1 MIELI
6 KPHGGTLVNRVTD
19 IEAGAEKSLE
29 KVLIDSRTAMDLE
42 LIGVGAYSPIEGFM
56 VREDYE
62 SVVEKMRMSSYV
74 PWSIPITLAVD
85 DEKSKKLREGDDIA
99 LVSEN
104 GKKLAGILH
113 LEDKYVRDREK
124 EAELV
129 YGTND
134 IAHPGVRYLY
144 SCGETL
150 IGGKIELVKQHIHN
164 NFSEYRL
171 DPLET
176 RKLFVEKG
184 WKTIV
189 GFQTRNPIHRAHE
202 YIQKCAL
209 EMVDGLFI
217 HPLVGETKDDDI
229 PADLRMKCYELL
241 IKNYYPRS
249 RVLLSVFPAAMRY
262 AGPREAIFH
271 ALVRKNYGC
280 THFTVGRDHAGVGNF
295 YGTFDAQNIF
305 YEFEPCE
312 IEIVPL
318 MFEHVFYC
326 KKCGHMAS
334 HKTCS
339 HREEE
344 RVSLS
349 GTKVREILNRKEM
362 LPEEFTRPEIA
373 RILIEANGETQKKE
387 RKIAEVQ
394 DEA

>member
-1 MIELI
+1 MI
-6 KPHGGTLVNRVTD
+6 KPHGGKLVNRITD
-19 IEAGAEKSLE
+19 IEDGAQKSLE
-29 KVLIDSRTAMDLE
+29 NVLIDKRTAMDLE

-62 SVVEKMRMSSYV
+62 SVVEKMRLSDYI

-85 DEKSKKLREGDDIA
+85 DEKAKNLKEGDDVA
-99 LVSEN
+99 LVTKEGN
-104 GKKLAGILH
+104 IAGVLH

-129 YGTND
+129 YKTKD
-134 IAHPGVRYLY
+134 TAHPGVRYLY
-144 SCGETL
+144 SCGDTL
-150 IGGKIELVKQHIHN
+150 LGGKIDLVNRGIYN
-164 NFSEYRL
+164 DFSEYRL

-176 RKLFVEKG
+176 RRIFAEKR

-217 HPLVGETKDDDI
+217 HPLVGETKDDDM
-229 PADLRMKCYELL
+229 PADLRMKCYEAL
-241 IKNYYPRS
+241 IRNYYPQS

-271 ALVRKNYGC
+271 ALIRKNYGC
-280 THFTVGRDHAGVGNF
+280 THFTVGRDHAGVGNY

-339 HREEE
+339 HEEGE

-349 GTKVREILNRKEM
+349 GTKVREILNRKEL
-362 LPEEFTRPEIA
+362 LPEEFTRPEVA
-373 RILIEANGETQKKE
+373 RILIEANGGAEKKE
-387 RKIAEVQ
+387 RKTAEVQ
-394 DEA
+394 QEA